1 MSNNIINQ
9 FIALSKKYFKIYL
22 GISISVFLFI
32 LFFQPFPT
40 INFEFENK
48 LLFIAGYGLIIFI
61 IQVIVQIIFQ
71 RYLTHNET
79 DGEYSSLLNSV
90 YYFLQIALTSVA
102 FVFYIR
108 YMGNTSITF
117 NIVLRVVIISLSVPV
132 TIHLKNTLLSMR
144 GKYKKL
150 LEETRLIQDK
160 LKQFSESYTNK
171 FIELN
176 SENESDNIRIQVSE
190 IVFVK
195 SADNY
200 VEVGFREGGE
210 VRKKMIRNTLKNIE
224 KQLKEFNNFVR
235 THRSSIVN
243 IQYIDKLNKNFNTY
257 WLTLDETQE
266 TIPVSRQY
274 LMAVKECYKA

>member
-1 MSNNIINQ
+1 MSNNTINQ
-9 FIALSKKYFKIYL
+9 FITLSKKYFKIYL

-40 INFEFENK
+40 NNFEFENK
-48 LLFIAGYGLIIFI
+48 LLFIAGYGFIIFI
-61 IQVIVQIIFQ
+61 VQVIAQIIFH
-71 RYLTHNET
+71 RHLFHDSM
-79 DGEYSSLLNSV
+79 DGEYSSLLNSL
-90 YYFLQIALTSVA
+90 YYFSQIALTSVA

-108 YMGNTSITF
+108 YVGKTGITF
-117 NIVLRVVIISLSVPV
+117 NIVLRVVVISLSVPV
-132 TIHLKNTLLSMR
+132 TIYLKSTLSLTH

-150 LEETRLIQDK
+150 LEENRLMQDK
-160 LKQFSESYTNK
+160 LKQFSESYANK

-190 IVFVK
+190 IIFVK

-200 VEVGFREGGE
+200 VEVGFRDGGE
-210 VRKKMIRNTLKNIE
+210 FRKKMIRNTLKNIE

-235 THRSSIVN
+235 THRSCIVN
-243 IQYIDKLNKNFNTY
+243 IQDIDKLNKNFNTY
-257 WLTLDETQE
+257 WLTLVDTKE

-274 LMAVKECYKA
+274 LMAVKDLL

>member
-1 MSNNIINQ
+1 
-9 FIALSKKYFKIYL
+9 
-22 GISISVFLFI
+22 V
-32 LFFQPFPT
+32 
-40 INFEFENK
+40 
-48 LLFIAGYGLIIFI
+48 
-61 IQVIVQIIFQ
+61 
-71 RYLTHNET
+71 
-79 DGEYSSLLNSV
+79 DGEYNPLFNSV
-90 YYFLQIALTSVA
+90 YYFLQMALTSVA

-108 YMGNTSITF
+108 YVGNTAITF
-117 NIVLRVVIISLSVPV
+117 NIVLRVVVISLSVPV
-132 TIHLKNTLLSMR
+132 TLHLKSTLSSMH

-150 LEETRLIQDK
+150 LEDNRLMQDK
-160 LKQFSESYTNK
+160 LKQFSESYADK

-224 KQLKEFNNFVR
+224 KKLKEFNNFVR

-243 IQYIDKLNKNFNTY
+243 IQHIDKLNKNFNTY
-257 WLTLDETQE
+257 WLTLNETRE

-274 LMAVKECYKA
+274 LMAVKDLL